1 MLLIVIIGFL
11 IIKAVFLL
19 LFYFKQLPQPLLV
32 GLYSTLA
39 VVPLISILYH
49 GTDVEFTIVYIG
61 MIVLDSFLLYK
72 LVQPN
77 LLKAIPA
84 SLLMNTFAFILF
96 FIING

>member
-1 MLLIVIIGFL
+1 MLLIVLIGFL

-32 GLYSTLA
+32 GLFSSLA
-39 VVPLISILYH
+39 VVPFISILYH
-49 GTDVEFTIVYIG
+49 STDIDFMIVYIG
-61 MIVLDSFLLYK
+61 IIVFDSFLLYR

-84 SLLMNTFAFILF
+84 SFLMNTFAIILF
-96 FIING
+96 FLVNG